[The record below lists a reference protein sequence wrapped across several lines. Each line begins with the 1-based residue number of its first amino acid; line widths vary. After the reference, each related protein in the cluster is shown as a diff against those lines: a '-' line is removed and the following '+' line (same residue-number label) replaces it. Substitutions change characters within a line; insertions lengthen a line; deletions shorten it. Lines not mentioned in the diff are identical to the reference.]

1 MTTPSPCPSPRSS
14 TGFRIPRLQILGA
27 LILTLGCMLFVAGC
41 QSLPNKGSSTAS
53 SGRDDYD
60 VPAYKPHN
68 PENVVVKVS
77 LDKQMIYVMEG
88 GQPLL
93 VTATCVGT
101 TAKPTPLGNF
111 RVTGKIIDKRSNTY
125 GFWKN
130 NDSGQIVG
138 GESSKRPAG
147 NWSYKGYPMGYWVE
161 FSPGYGFHQ
170 GYVWP
175 QPRTHGCL
183 RMHHRV
189 APKFYQL
196 VKVGTPINI
205 AHSQPE
211 DATLGANAPR
221 PTDYLL
227 PDPPLSVMVSPEAF
241 SGGQTVLMER

>member
-1 MTTPSPCPSPRSS
+1 MTTSS
-14 TGFRIPRLQILGA
+14 TRPSHRASSGFLVPALQLVGA
-27 LILTLGCMLFVAGC
+27 FAVAAACVIFVSGC
-41 QSLPNKGSSTAS
+41 QSIPAKGSAST
-53 SGRDDYD
+53 GRDDYD
-60 VPAYKPHN
+60 AVAYKPKN
-68 PENVVVKVS
+68 PDRVTVKVS
-77 LDKQMIYVMEG
+77 IDKQMIYVLED

-101 TAKPTPLGNF
+101 AAKPTPLGNF

-130 NDSGQIVG
+130 NDTGQIIG
-138 GESSKRPAG
+138 GESRNRPAG

-161 FSPGYGFHQ
+161 FHPGYGFHQ

-183 RMHHRV
+183 RLHHRV

-211 DATLGANAPR
+211 DATLGAAHTAR

-227 PDPPLSVMVSPEAF
+227 PDPPMSVMISPEAF
-241 SGGQTVLMER
+241 SGGHTVLQDR